1 MSRIRQQE
9 KAKLS
14 REKLMAAADELF
26 ARQKISEVGVRDIA
40 ARAGVTTG
48 TFYHYFTGKDDILDQ
63 IYRSRDADMGGMLHD
78 LAQDTDS
85 YCMKIQ
91 SFFVDKLAGTVL
103 SDGREFTCYR
113 VFRMRKHSSDENSL
127 YIGMQELIRKAINAG
142 EFRGD
147 VSAMEINDY
156 LFVVFRGVL
165 YEWCL
170 CAADQAFSLAER
182 MERLIG
188 YALKSF
194 Q

>member
-103 SDGREFTCYR
+103 SDGREFICYR

-147 VSAMEINDY
+147 VSAKEINDY

-170 CAADQAFSLAER
+170 CTADQAFSLAER

>member
-9 KAKLS
+9 KARLS
-14 REKLMAAADELF
+14 REKLLAAADELF

-40 ARAGVTTG
+40 SKAGVTTG

-113 VFRMRKHSSDENSL
+113 VFQMRKHSSDGNSL
-127 YIGMQELIRKAINAG
+127 YIGMQELIRKAIDAG
-142 EFRGD
+142 EFRSD
-147 VSAMEINDY
+147 VSAKEINDY

-170 CAADQAFSLAER
+170 CPADQVFSLEER
-182 MERLIG
+182 LERLIG

>member
-103 SDGREFTCYR
+103 SDGGNLPATGC
-113 VFRMRKHSSDENSL
+113 SGCENTAVMKTACTSVC
-127 YIGMQELIRKAINAG
+127 RN
-142 EFRGD
+142 
-147 VSAMEINDY
+147 
-156 LFVVFRGVL
+156 
-165 YEWCL
+165 
-170 CAADQAFSLAER
+170 
-182 MERLIG
+182 
-188 YALKSF
+188 
-194 Q
+194 